1 MITLSRMWQRTGRS
15 FRYLRGEVCA
25 NMKAV
30 QAVQQL
36 LSRWENAWVLGG
48 LLLLFETLLCA
59 IIILKRPYTK
69 IDWDAYMQVQGN
81 A

>member
-1 MITLSRMWQRTGRS
+1 
-15 FRYLRGEVCA
+15 
-25 NMKAV
+25 MKAV

-69 IDWDAYMQVQGN
+69 IDWDAYMQVQVN
-81 A
+81 AHNQMLMLRFLLNSRGFVFIGS